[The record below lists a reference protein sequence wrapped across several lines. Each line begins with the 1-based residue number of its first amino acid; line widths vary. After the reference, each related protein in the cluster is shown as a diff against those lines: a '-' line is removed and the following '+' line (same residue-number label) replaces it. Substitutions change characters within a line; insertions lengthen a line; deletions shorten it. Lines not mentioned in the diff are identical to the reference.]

1 MELLSDKQKM
11 KIAADYPLYSQDS
24 KGKKAVCVAK
34 FFIANWTWYILEGN
48 FVEGKFMMFGIVLN
62 HMDDE
67 YGYLPIEDLESV
79 DLKCKTPFGILPL
92 KVERDL
98 YFKPTTLE
106 KINDSYPKY
115 VLTLDEFP
123 MGEDGI
129 EQKNIIDFLLEEN

>member
-1 MELLSDKQKM
+1 MKLLSDKQKM
-11 KIAADYPLYSQDS
+11 KIAVDYPLYSQDG

-67 YGYLPIEDLESV
+67 YGYLTIEDLESV
-79 DLKCKTPFGILPL
+79 ELKCKTPSGIFPL

-106 KINDSYPKY
+106 KINDSH
-115 VLTLDEFP
+115 L
-123 MGEDGI
+123 
-129 EQKNIIDFLLEEN
+129 QKFLNRFYCKEEEEKVEADTEKVNR